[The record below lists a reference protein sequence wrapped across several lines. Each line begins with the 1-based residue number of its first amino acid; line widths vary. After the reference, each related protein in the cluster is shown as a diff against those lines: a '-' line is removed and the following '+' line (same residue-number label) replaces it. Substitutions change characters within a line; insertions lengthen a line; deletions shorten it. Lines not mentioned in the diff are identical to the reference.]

1 MILNKLEML
10 NFRQYIGVQEI
21 EFSTDPEQNVTV
33 LIGVNTSGKTTI
45 VRAFEWCLY
54 GKNGFEDQVLLNS
67 EVRDRMNVGD
77 TQEVHVA
84 VKFTHNDVVYTIKR
98 THKYICLDKYLED
111 GKTIVTF
118 GKKPDEDLTLEYL
131 QKDGQTK
138 TPIDRANIEESMNRV
153 LPKDLSDYFFFG
165 GERIS
170 GIANRTDLSKAV
182 RGLMRLDVLENAYTH
197 LKTVVKGFEDE
208 IDTTGDANAQ
218 RAKDS
223 LETYTR
229 RKAELEKE
237 LENYDQQVSYWLG
250 KEKEFDVK
258 LANSNINKV
267 KELAEKRIKEQS
279 ALEGAIKKLA
289 RIQNDIITSFNT
301 RPFAYFGLPSIKQTL
316 DFLEKQNEK
325 AGGVK
330 ESIPAMEQDAIDFLI
345 HRGRCICGTKLDKGT
360 LPYDF
365 IMEVRKVLPPEH
377 VGDAVRQYKDKSEG
391 YLAGTE
397 DFKDRIETRFI
408 EYREAKREITSIQSE
423 LEALSNEHI
432 DDAEARNVEKN
443 RREAHTNYIDVKR
456 DYDDCNQKLGE
467 CKSNIEN
474 CQKAIDKFAKSSSK
488 NQKTARLIA
497 YAEHVYI
504 WLLDSYKCKE
514 EKVRDALQ
522 VRVNDNFTKMYHGE
536 RSILIDDKYRV
547 KYADVTTEESDGLK
561 AVKSF
566 AFIAS
571 LVSMAKDKILDD
583 AEMKLGQVYP
593 LVMDAP
599 FSNVDEIHIDNI
611 CKILPKTANQVVMAV
626 MEKDWK
632 YASTNLSAH
641 VGKSYRIEK
650 DRDEGGKEIETVT
663 HIV

>member
-1 MILNKLEML
+1 MILKKLEME
-10 NFRQYIGVQEI
+10 NFRQYIGNQEVA
-21 EFSTDPEQNVTV
+21 FSTDPEKNVTV

-45 VRAFEWCLY
+45 IRAFEWCLY

-67 EVRDRMNVGD
+67 EVRDRMNIGD
-77 TQEVHVA
+77 IQHTSVSVT
-84 VKFTHNDVVYTIKR
+84 FTHNDIEYTIKR
-98 THKYICLDKYLED
+98 SHKYTCTDKFFED
-111 GKTIVTF
+111 GKNVIVL
-118 GKKPDEDLTLEYL
+118 GKKPEEELTLESL

-138 TPIDRANIEESMNRV
+138 VPIDRANIEESMNRV

-182 RGLMRLDVLENAYTH
+182 RGLMRLDVLENAYVH
-197 LKTVVKGFEDE
+197 LKAVVKGFEDE

-218 RAKDS
+218 RAKNS

-237 LENYDQQVSYWLG
+237 LENYSQQVEYWLG
-250 KEKEFDVK
+250 KEKEYDAE
-258 LANSNINKV
+258 LAKSNIDKV
-267 KELAEKRIKEQS
+267 KELAEKRRRTQS
-279 ALEGAIKKLA
+279 ALEGACGKLERIKA
-289 RIQNDIITSFNT
+289 DIINCFNT
-301 RPFAYFGLPSIKQTL
+301 RPFAYFGLPSIKASL
-316 DFLEKQNEK
+316 EFLEKQNEK

-345 HRGRCICGTKLDKGT
+345 KRGRCICGTKLDKGT
-360 LPYDF
+360 IPYDMV
-365 IMEVRKVLPPEH
+365 MEVRRVLPPEH

-397 DFKDRIETRFI
+397 DYKERIERRFI
-408 EYREAKREITSIQSE
+408 EYRETKREITGLQNE
-423 LEALSNEHI
+423 LDALSNEHI
-432 DDAEARNVEKN
+432 DDTEARNVEKN
-443 RREAHTNYIDVKR
+443 RKEAHTNYIDSKR
-456 DYDDCNQKLGE
+456 DYDECNQKLGE
-467 CKSNIEN
+467 CKSNIDN
-474 CQKAIDKFAKSSSK
+474 CQKAIDKFAKSSTK
-488 NQKTARLIA
+488 NQRTARLIA
-497 YAEHVYI
+497 YAENVYE
-504 WLLDSYKCKE
+504 WLVDSYKEKE
-514 EKVRDALQ
+514 EKVRDELQ
-522 VRVNDNFTKMYHGE
+522 IRVNENFTKMYHGE
-536 RSILIDDKYRV
+536 RSISIDDKYRV
-547 KYADVTTEESDGLK
+547 KYSDVTTEESDGLK

-583 AEMKLGQVYP
+583 SKMKLGQVYP

-626 MEKDWK
+626 MQKDWE
-632 YASTNLSAH
+632 YASTNLQAY
-641 VGKSYRIEK
+641 VGKSYKIEK
-650 DRDEGGKEIETVT
+650 DRDELGKEIDTAT